1 MDLGTPIE
9 AYGKADITG
18 LREKMLTLPDSF
30 WHCDRYNRASLAANR
45 PGDAVFF
52 FNDIPT
58 CVNRNILR
66 ESGSGFVNVLRY
78 AHRPLF
84 DEVTAL
90 IERDIAP
97 FFPDCDMMRVQL
109 AELPPGEVIEPH
121 RDVGIL
127 TQVHRLHVPLVTHKS
142 VKFIIQRQPF
152 FLEEGRLYDL
162 NNAVMHSVFNNSH
175 VMRVH
180 LLVDMLPHSV
190 ARARYHETEEAM
202 IAAVQESRATLEQ
215 SDGPGFRRRI
225 GMETSPRP

>member
-1 MDLGTPIE
+1 MDLGQPIE
-9 AYGKADITG
+9 VYGEVDIVA
-18 LREKMLTLPDSF
+18 LREKLLALPNSF
-30 WHCDRYNRASLAANR
+30 WQCDRYNRASLAANR

-78 AHRPLF
+78 ADRPLF
-84 DEVTAL
+84 EDVTAL
-90 IERDIAP
+90 IERDILP
-97 FFPDCDMMRVQL
+97 FFPDCDMMRVQV

-127 TQVHRLHVPLVTHKS
+127 TRVHRLHVPLVTHKG
-142 VKFIIQRQPF
+142 VKFIIQRQTF

-162 NNAVMHSVFNNSH
+162 NNAVVHSVVNESD

-180 LLVDMLPHSV
+180 LLIDLMPHAV
-190 ARARYHETEEAM
+190 ARARYHETEDD
-202 IAAVQESRATLEQ
+202 ILAAVEDLRATLDQGEN
-215 SDGPGFRRRI
+215 PGFRRRVQN
-225 GMETSPRP
+225 